1 MAPLVPESE
10 DFLYWA
16 PEYIFTYPVPPG
28 PEDAWFL
35 ADGRDQPAAVGV
47 QATEDS
53 NDG

>member
-10 DFLYWA
+10 DFFYWA

-35 ADGRDQPAAVGV
+35 ADDGDHPATVDA
-47 QATEDS
+47 QAEGDT
-53 NDG
+53 NHG